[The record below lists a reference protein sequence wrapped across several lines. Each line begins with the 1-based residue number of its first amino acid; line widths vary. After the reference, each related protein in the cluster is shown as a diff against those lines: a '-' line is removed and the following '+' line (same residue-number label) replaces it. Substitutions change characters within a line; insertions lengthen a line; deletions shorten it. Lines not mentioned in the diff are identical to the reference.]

1 MSWPRQIP
9 QLISKIQIWI
19 FTIIFDHSEQFL
31 QALLLVLMSI
41 SSDSWMAR
49 NSNYEILFYKI
60 LVTFKSSSVIME
72 SWWWLLDCDSP
83 KHWSWHYTVVILK
96 INNPQFGKIFFSKSF
111 DVYYLM
117 DLSRLITER
126 AHNSIEINILSW
138 TIFFSTIEKH
148 QVKATKNRR
157 YFWILKR
164 KSSKMS
170 CSRWTALQ
178 LQIIFIEIDA

>member
-1 MSWPRQIP
+1 MTSLDMLFARSNNQIRKYK
-9 QLISKIQIWI
+9 SG
-19 FTIIFDHSEQFL
+19 FSQFFL
-31 QALLLVLMSI
+31 TNQNNFCKPCYWFSCQKQ
-41 SSDSWMAR
+41 SDSWMAG

-60 LVTFKSSSVIME
+60 LVTYKSSSVIME

-148 QVKATKNRR
+148 QVKAQIRR
-157 YFWILKR
+157 QMRLGTYL
-164 KSSKMS
+164 
-170 CSRWTALQ
+170 
-178 LQIIFIEIDA
+178 